1 MPAPTQLIEALAER
15 YRVERELGMGGMATV
30 YLAHD
35 LRHDRKVALKVLRPE
50 LSAILGADRFLAEI
64 KTTANLQHPH
74 ILPLHD
80 SGEAGGMVFYVMP
93 FIEGQSL
100 RDRLNQEKQLP
111 VDEAVRI
118 GREVAEAL
126 DYAHRHGVIHRDI
139 KPENILLHDGRA
151 LVADFGIALAVSR
164 TDGSHRMTE
173 TGMSLG
179 TPFYMSPEQA
189 MGERDITARSDI
201 YALGCVLYEMLTG
214 EPPFTGPSAQA
225 IIARVM
231 TEQPRSLTLQRHT
244 VPPHVEAA
252 VGMALEKL
260 PADRFA
266 TAAQFAE
273 ALASP
278 GFATRPIGV
287 VTGVAAGR
295 GTPWKTIGVF
305 AAPALIL
312 GLGAGWLSR
321 KPAAAPVMRL
331 QVTLEKIRPDG
342 GMDLSPDGTML
353 AFGATDSTGPNH
365 LYLRRLDRL
374 EVQAVPAAGTAV
386 SPVFSPDGQQIAYL
400 DPPTSIRRISVQGTP
415 SVLLTDS
422 AAFAGI
428 DWGKD
433 GWIYYVDLQNSLAR
447 IPAGGGPRELLLVPD
462 TVGVPSPLFAPS
474 VLPNGKGVLLV
485 TAGTGGGFQV
495 QVLDLAT
502 RKLKLLVQGFRPRYA
517 PPGRLLYATPDGSL
531 FAAPFDQDRMAITG
545 PAELVG
551 SDLYSSIPGWVDF
564 ATSSTGTLVYLSV
577 AGPHISGLNIVTV
590 DRSGAEQVLPIPPTS
605 FDVLSLSPDGKS
617 VAAEVIHGADDGG
630 DIVTFGL
637 GDSVITRLTF
647 RGLNRYP
654 AWTPDGRRVA
664 FSQFLDNERDLVWKP
679 ADGSGQEEILL
690 KRPGPQFEVEFSR
703 DGRWMIYRDGDA
715 NGGARGLG
723 LRYRSMAPG
732 GVDTVFF
739 DSPGSDITPAL
750 SPDGRWLAYASDE
763 SGHMQI
769 LVRPF
774 PPQSS
779 GAVWQVSTTEG
790 TEPVW
795 SRSGGELFYKEAG
808 WLMAAQVRTTPS
820 FSVTARRRLFQIAR
834 YNSNPYHPRYAVLPG
849 DQRFLMDRAVETN
862 SPAQPV
868 VVLNWMA
875 GLGRR

>member
-1 MPAPTQLIEALAER
+1 MPAPTQLIESLADR

-111 VDEAVRI
+111 VEEAVRI

-164 TDGSHRMTE
+164 TDGSNRMTE

-201 YALGCVLYEMLTG
+201 YALGCVIYEMLTG

-273 ALASP
+273 ALARP
-278 GFATRPIGV
+278 GFVTRPMGA
-287 VTGVAAGR
+287 VTGVGAGHL
-295 GTPWKTIGVF
+295 TPWKTIGVF
-305 AAPALIL
+305 VAPALLVGL
-312 GLGAGWLSR
+312 GLGWLSR
-321 KPAAAPVMRL
+321 RPPAAPAMRFE
-331 QVTLEKIRPDG
+331 VTLDKIRPDA
-342 GMDLSPDGTML
+342 GMDLSPDGSTL
-353 AFGATDSTGPNH
+353 AFAATDSTGPNH
-365 LYLRRLDRL
+365 LYIRRLDRL
-374 EVQAVPAAGTAV
+374 EAQLIPAAGTTV
-386 SPVFSPDGQQIAYL
+386 NPVFSPDGQQIVYL
-400 DPPTSIRRISVQGTP
+400 DPPTSIRRISLLGTP
-415 SVLLTDS
+415 PVLLTDS
-422 AAFAGI
+422 AAFAGL
-428 DWGKD
+428 DWGRD
-433 GWIYYVDLQNSLAR
+433 GWIYYVDLHNTLAR
-447 IPAGGGPRELLLVPD
+447 IPAAGGRPEILLAPD
-462 TVGVPSPLFAPS
+462 TVGVPPALFGPS
-474 VLPNGKGVLLV
+474 ALPNGKGVLLA
-485 TAGTGGGFQV
+485 TSPAGGGLQV
-495 QVLDLAT
+495 QVMDLAT
-502 RKLKLLVQGFRPRYA
+502 HRLKLLVQGFRPRYA
-517 PPGRLLYATPDGSL
+517 APGRLLYATPDGSL
-531 FAAPFDQDRMAITG
+531 FAAPFDQDRMVITG

-551 SDLYSSIPGWVDF
+551 TSLYSPIPGWVDF
-564 ATSSTGTLVYLSV
+564 AASRTGILTYLSV
-577 AGPHISGLNIVTV
+577 AGPHVSGLNIVTV
-590 DRSGAEQVLPIPPTS
+590 DRAGRDQLLPIPPAN
-605 FDVLSLSPDGKS
+605 FDVLALSPDGRR

-637 GDSVITRLTF
+637 GDSVVTRLTF

-664 FSQFLDNERDLVWKP
+664 FSQFLDGERDLVWKP
-679 ADGSGQEEILL
+679 ADGSGQEETLL

-703 DGRWMIYRDGDA
+703 DGRWMIYREGDA

-723 LRYRSMAPG
+723 LRYRSLTPG
-732 GVDTVFF
+732 GIDSVFY
-739 DSPGSDITPAL
+739 DGSGSDITPAL

-763 SGHMQI
+763 SGHSQI
-769 LVRPF
+769 YVRPF

-795 SRSGGELFYKEAG
+795 SRSGGELFYKEGG
-808 WLMAAQVRTTPS
+808 WLMAAAVKTSPS
-820 FSVTARRRLFQIAR
+820 FSVVARRRLFQIAR
-834 YNSNPYHPRYAVLPG
+834 YNSNPYRQRYAVLPG

-868 VVLNWMA
+868 VVLNWVA
-875 GLGRR
+875 GLGKK